1 MQPERLPV
9 ITAYC
14 SNCKS
19 VEIRDLSHA
28 ASFPE
33 DVVWIDMIE
42 PTRDEELYV
51 EKILGIEVPTRD
63 DLKDIEP
70 SARLYVE
77 NDAVF
82 MPGPQACLRR
92 ASFPPANS
100 NALPPASISR
110 RGGNR

>member
-1 MQPERLPV
+1 MQPERRPV
-9 ITAYC
+9 ITVYC

-51 EKILGIEVPTRD
+51 EKVLGI
-63 DLKDIEP
+63 
-70 SARLYVE
+70 
-77 NDAVF
+77 
-82 MPGPQACLRR
+82 
-92 ASFPPANS
+92 
-100 NALPPASISR
+100 
-110 RGGNR
+110 